1 MPYIKVLA
9 RVQAFLPQL
18 EASNTDLLRRAR
30 ENPESVDIEN
40 ISDHAESHI
49 EMVHICLLNV

>member
-1 MPYIKVLA
+1 MLQVIA

-40 ISDHAESHI
+40 IADCAGSHI
-49 EMVHICLLNV
+49 EMVHI

>member
-1 MPYIKVLA
+1 MLSVLA

-30 ENPESVDIEN
+30 ENPESIDIEN

-49 EMVHICLLNV
+49 EMVDIWLLNV